1 MSQVNVKVKHLE
13 VVTGSGGMAPRDD
26 TAGPAL
32 APAGSAWC
40 YVRLAKP
47 RVPKPKIELQ
57 LSSKPIPSTVKAKDF
72 EMMQFL
78 SSLSSIFCVSHL
90 LLSCLSQG
98 AVPAACAAQLPRAG
112 LQPRDGLCWAGRRD
126 RQEEQSRGDQTQTH
140 PEMLSVHICL

>member
-13 VVTGSGGMAPRDD
+13 VVTCSGGMAPRDD

-40 YVRLAKP
+40 CVRLEKP

-72 EMMQFL
+72 EMMKFL
-78 SSLSSIFCVSHL
+78 SSLSTIFCVSHL

-98 AVPAACAAQLPRAG
+98 AVPTACAAQLPRAG
-112 LQPRDGLCWAGRRD
+112 NGLCWAGRRD
-126 RQEEQSRGDQTQTH
+126 RQEEQPRGDRPQTH